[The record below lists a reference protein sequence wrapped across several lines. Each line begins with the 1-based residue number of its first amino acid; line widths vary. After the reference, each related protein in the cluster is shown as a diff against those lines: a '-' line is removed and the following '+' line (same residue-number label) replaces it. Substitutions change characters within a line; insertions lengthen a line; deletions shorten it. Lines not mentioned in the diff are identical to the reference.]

1 MQFQRSLLVFPVLV
15 LLVTAARIHAGP
27 LNPPVGPITSTSK
40 PIAEVEPR
48 IAINA
53 TNTPGNTDNM
63 FIISQPG
70 SYYLTGNI
78 TGVAGKRGIAITASG
93 VTVDLNGFDLVGV
106 PGSVDGVA
114 VTVFPTTN
122 VTVLN
127 GSVRDWG
134 GNGVS
139 CANALNGR
147 IQGVLASGNFL
158 AGIRGG
164 NKFVISQCVSFDNI
178 SGGILSNSGSSVEGC
193 TAHSNSGSGFT
204 LGIGSTIV
212 HCSAASNTGDGF
224 TLNSSSNVT
233 NSTSTLNGARGFS
246 LGNGGMISHCVAN
259 SNTGDGIS
267 VSSLCMV
274 LQNTCN
280 ANGQG
285 AAVGAGVHAVS
296 SENRIEGNSCTAA
309 DVGVDADAGANLVFR
324 NSCAGNTTNFSLAAG
339 NVYGNIVDR
348 TAPGSPAVSGNSA
361 SSTSATTDPN
371 ANFSY

>member
-1 MQFQRSLLVFPVLV
+1 MKHTSIAALAALALLGTTSL
-15 LLVTAARIHAGP
+15 TSAGP
-27 LNPPVGPITSTSK
+27 LNPPAGPITSTSK

-53 TNTPGNTDNM
+53 TNTPGNTDNI
-63 FIISQPG
+63 FTISQPG

-78 TGVAGKRGIAITASG
+78 TGVAGKRGIGITASG

-106 PGSVDGVA
+106 PGSLDGVA
-114 VTVFPTTN
+114 VTVSPTTN
-122 VTVLN
+122 VTILN

-134 GNGVS
+134 GNGVV
-139 CANALNGR
+139 CANALSGR
-147 IQGVLASGNFL
+147 IHGVSASGNSF

-164 NKFVISQCVSFDNI
+164 NKFVISQCVSFDNN

-193 TAHSNSGSGFT
+193 TAHSNSGSGFA

-212 HCSAASNTGDGF
+212 HCSAASNTADGF

-233 NSTSTLNGARGFS
+233 NSTATLNGARGFS
-246 LGNGGMISHCVAN
+246 LGTGGMISHCVAN

-285 AAVGAGVHAVS
+285 AGVGAGVHALS
-296 SENRIEGNSCTAA
+296 SENRIEGNSCTAG
-309 DVGVDADAGANLVFR
+309 DTGIDADLAGNLVFR
-324 NSCAGNTTNFSLAAG
+324 NSCAGNTTNFELAAG

-348 TAPGSPAVSGNSA
+348 SAPGSPAVSGSSA